1 MTSGSAAHFTLL
13 PGPTH
18 GHGGHL
24 PSAQHFFASS
34 CNVTCLL
41 SMERHTK
48 AKEGPHEGKW
58 EPLCV
63 GLANHE
69 LGLVVSTYLV
79 FVIQRKR
86 RGREG
91 G

>member
-1 MTSGSAAHFTLL
+1 MTSGSATHFTLL

-18 GHGGHL
+18 TAMEDIFPL
-24 PSAQHFFASS
+24 PST

-41 SMERHTK
+41 SVERHTK
-48 AKEGPHEGKW
+48 AKEGPHEVKW

-63 GLANHE
+63 GLANLE
-69 LGLVVSTYLV
+69 LGFVVSTYLV

-86 RGREG
+86 QGREG